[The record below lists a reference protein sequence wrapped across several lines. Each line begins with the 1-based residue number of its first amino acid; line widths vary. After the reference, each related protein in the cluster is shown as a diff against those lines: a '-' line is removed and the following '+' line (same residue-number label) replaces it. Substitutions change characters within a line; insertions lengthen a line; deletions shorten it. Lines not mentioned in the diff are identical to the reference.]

1 MTARLNAEAHCFG
14 VMQLHDLKETLN
26 KRASSFPQIPDLRS
40 LPTATSQEEV
50 DELKVL
56 LFSLL
61 NQTKEDY
68 VNGKF
73 TSYNEFT
80 TGTGFH
86 LANIKDAM
94 EFNNNHEGIHLGF
107 MMNIRKFI

>member
-1 MTARLNAEAHCFG
+1 MNISTEMMDKYKNG
-14 VMQLHDLKETLN
+14 SK
-26 KRASSFPQIPDLRS
+26 
-40 LPTATSQEEV
+40 PTATTQEEIN
-50 DELKVL
+50 ELKVL

-68 VNGKF
+68 ANGMF
-73 TSYNEFT
+73 TAYNEYT

-86 LANIKDAM
+86 LANLKDTM
-94 EFNNNHEGIHLGF
+94 EFNNYHEGIHLGF